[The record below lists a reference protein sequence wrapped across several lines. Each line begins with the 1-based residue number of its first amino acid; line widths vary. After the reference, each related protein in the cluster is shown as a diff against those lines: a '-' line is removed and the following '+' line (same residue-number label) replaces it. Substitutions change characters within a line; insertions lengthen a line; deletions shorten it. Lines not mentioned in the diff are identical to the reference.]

1 MNLLQNRLKDNSNGE
16 FLTID
21 TFREYQY
28 GLIDNFLG
36 LIVEYI
42 SKQNNNYLELI
53 SKSIKPKLAYQ
64 SIFNTNLNQVEVN
77 IRNKN
82 LKEQTSKLFF
92 KLLVPRLIDRCF
104 FIINGNYYIPSLY
117 ILDKPIVIKKKS
129 IKLYSLFNSISIS
142 LSHDITTFTRANIP
156 LQYMFGLFLETP
168 EELDLYRQ
176 LSSIYKIKFKP
187 KQDSDVLNYFGNNI
201 GRYTREDIIEFFENL
216 FFDDYTKYL
225 YKTCYPGTFDDNMS
239 LKNILITSLKM
250 RINGEIPN
258 YIDLEHKRLVFIE
271 LLMSP
276 LFKRVGSLAAQAA
289 RGFFPDE
296 LKIDH
301 LQIQKHFLTSPDKKK
316 KGSEGLSGNYLYDT
330 VNLMSGMLTHKV
342 SMINPGSANPPST
355 ISDIH
360 PTHFK
365 RICPISVSNQ
375 KPGEV
380 ISVLPTT
387 KFDYSGQFV

>member
-1 MNLLQNRLKDNSNGE
+1 MQNRLKENGNGE

-42 SKQNNNYLELI
+42 SKQNNNYLELV

-82 LKEQTSKLFF
+82 LKEQTSKMFF
-92 KLLVPRLIDRCF
+92 KLLIPRLIDRCF

-187 KQDSDVLNYFGNNI
+187 KQESDVLNYFGNNI
-201 GRYTREDIIEFFENL
+201 GRYTREDIIKFFENL

-225 YKTCYPGTFDDNMS
+225 YKMCYPGSFDDNMT

-330 VNLMSGMLTHKV
+330 VNLM
-342 SMINPGSANPPST
+342 
-355 ISDIH
+355 
-360 PTHFK
+360 
-365 RICPISVSNQ
+365 
-375 KPGEV
+375 
-380 ISVLPTT
+380 
-387 KFDYSGQFV
+387 

>member
-1 MNLLQNRLKDNSNGE
+1 MNLLQNRIAETITPNV
-16 FLTID
+16 LTID

-28 GLIDNFLG
+28 GLIDNFLN

-42 SKQNNNYLELI
+42 SKQNNNYLQVV
-53 SKSIKPKLAYQ
+53 SKSIKPKLVYQ
-64 SIFNTNLNQVEVN
+64 SIFNTNLNLAEVY
-77 IRNKN
+77 IKNKN
-82 LKEQTSKLFF
+82 LKEQTNKLFF
-92 KLLVPRLIDRCF
+92 KLFIPRLIEGCF
-104 FIINGNYYIPSLY
+104 FMINGNYYVPSLY

-142 LSHDITTFTRANIP
+142 LSHDIATFTRANIP
-156 LQYMFGLFLETP
+156 LQYIFSLFLESD
-168 EELDLYRQ
+168 EELSLYQ
-176 LSSIYKIKFKP
+176 KISNIYNIKFKP
-187 KQDSDVLNYFGNNI
+187 KDEADVFNYFGNNI
-201 GRYTREDIIEFFENL
+201 GKYTREDIIEFFENL

-225 YKTCYPGTFDDNMS
+225 YQSCYPGVFDDNMT
-239 LKNILITSLKM
+239 LKDILIISLKM
-250 RINGEIPN
+250 RINDEIPN
-258 YIDLEHKRLVFIE
+258 YIDLEHKRIVFIE
-271 LLMSP
+271 LLLSP
-276 LFKRVGSLAAQAA
+276 LFKRVGALAAQAA

-342 SMINPGSANPPST
+342 SMINPGSSNPPST

-365 RICPISVSNQ
+365 RICPISISNQ

-387 KFDYSGQFV
+387 KFDYSGQFI

>member
-1 MNLLQNRLKDNSNGE
+1 MNLLQNRLKDNGNGE

-64 SIFNTNLNQVEVN
+64 SIFNTNLNQVEVS

>member
-1 MNLLQNRLKDNSNGE
+1 MNLLQNRLNDSTENSV
-16 FLTID
+16 LTVD

-28 GLIDNFLG
+28 NLIDHFLR

-42 SKQNNNYLELI
+42 SKQNGNYLQLV

-64 SIFNTNLNQVEVN
+64 SIFNTNLNHVEVHVK
-77 IRNKN
+77 NKN
-82 LKEQTSKLFF
+82 LKEQESKLFF
-92 KLLVPRLIDRCF
+92 KLLVPRLIDRSF
-104 FIINGNYYIPSLY
+104 FIINGNYYVPSLY

-156 LQYMFGLFLETP
+156 LQYMFGLFLETD

-176 LSSIYKIKFKP
+176 LTNIYKIKFKP
-187 KQDSDVLNYFGNNI
+187 KKEADILNYFGNNI
-201 GRYTREDIIEFFENL
+201 GRYTREDIIKFFENL

-225 YKTCYPGTFDDNMS
+225 YKSCYPGTFDDKMS
-239 LKNILITSLKM
+239 LKDILITSLKM
-250 RINGEIPN
+250 RINDEIPN

-271 LLMSP
+271 LLLSP

-387 KFDYSGQFV
+387 RFDYSGQFV

>member
-1 MNLLQNRLKDNSNGE
+1 MQ
-16 FLTID
+16 
-21 TFREYQY
+21 
-28 GLIDNFLG
+28 
-36 LIVEYI
+36 
-42 SKQNNNYLELI
+42 
-53 SKSIKPKLAYQ
+53 
-64 SIFNTNLNQVEVN
+64 
-77 IRNKN
+77 
-82 LKEQTSKLFF
+82 
-92 KLLVPRLIDRCF
+92 
-104 FIINGNYYIPSLY
+104 IN
-117 ILDKPIVIKKKS
+117 D
-129 IKLYSLFNSISIS
+129 
-142 LSHDITTFTRANIP
+142 
-156 LQYMFGLFLETP
+156 
-168 EELDLYRQ
+168 
-176 LSSIYKIKFKP
+176 
-187 KQDSDVLNYFGNNI
+187 
-201 GRYTREDIIEFFENL
+201 
-216 FFDDYTKYL
+216 
-225 YKTCYPGTFDDNMS
+225 
-239 LKNILITSLKM
+239 
-250 RINGEIPN
+250 EIPN

-271 LLMSP
+271 LLLTP
-276 LFKRVGSLAAQAA
+276 LLKRVGSLAAQAA

-342 SMINPGSANPPST
+342 SMINPGSSNPPST